1 MNLLYDAFP
10 ETVQVDDV
18 SYAVYTDFRNW
29 LRFFGQHRT
38 IAKRS
43 KI

>member
-10 ETVQVDDV
+10 ETVQVDGV

-29 LRFFGQHRT
+29 HTQQQKRF
-38 IAKRS
+38 
-43 KI
+43 